1 MSAAATAA
9 GYLHMQRRLAGS
21 DLDNSMDAKR
31 SPHPKPELEPAR
43 APKVEYRRRRH
54 YTLAQA

>member
-21 DLDNSMDAKR
+21 DLDNSMDAKS
-31 SPHPKPELEPAR
+31 SPQPKPEAAPVR

-54 YTLAQA
+54 YTLVQA